1 MLVKLRVIAD
11 GAVDAE
17 QAVISL
23 AIVVH
28 HEIRGDVRRVGWQL
42 QRPRVGNVQVTHA
55 VFVGIGKG
63 ARQQQGGHD
72 EGVLEHGES
81 PFPFW
86 FRQTA

>member
-1 MLVKLRVIAD
+1 M
-11 GAVDAE
+11 
-17 QAVISL
+17 S
-23 AIVVH
+23 
-28 HEIRGDVRRVGWQL
+28 
-42 QRPRVGNVQVTHA
+42 NVQVTHA